1 MIGEGRTGDHTIYRA
16 RATAKARGL
25 ERFRDQSDISL
36 CALRLRSQ
44 RAASDHF
51 PSLSSPSFSPFD
63 TFPTLAGR
71 CIISISAASSFT
83 PILPRRY
90 SPLINLTDETRM
102 KYEKK
107 KINDSPLYQRFFPRS
122 VSSSFFS
129 FRPMR
134 IVFLNVASLEGS
146 SNRTCLTRDA
156 RFEGKE
162 NNESE
167 NGEEYSSLGN
177 NSLNY
182 WVGETTCLVEKN
194 KKRQE

>member
-90 SPLINLTDETRM
+90 SPLINLTGETRM

-107 KINDSPLYQRFFPRS
+107 RNKRLPTLSEILSSVGQFFFFFLPSDANRFSQRRLSRRIFESNVFNAGRS
-122 VSSSFFS
+122 IQ
-129 FRPMR
+129 R
-134 IVFLNVASLEGS
+134 
-146 SNRTCLTRDA
+146 
-156 RFEGKE
+156 K
-162 NNESE
+162 
-167 NGEEYSSLGN
+167 GE
-177 NSLNY
+177 
-182 WVGETTCLVEKN
+182 
-194 KKRQE
+194 

>member
-122 VSSSFFS
+122 VSSSFFLPS
-129 FRPMR
+129 DANRFSQRRLSRR
-134 IVFLNVASLEGS
+134 IFESNVFNAGRSIQ
-146 SNRTCLTRDA
+146 R
-156 RFEGKE
+156 
-162 NNESE
+162 
-167 NGEEYSSLGN
+167 
-177 NSLNY
+177 
-182 WVGETTCLVEKN
+182 
-194 KKRQE
+194 KRE